1 VFRRCSETLSDAVL
15 PANSLLFLASPG
27 VLELCHDGSG
37 GIQGS
42 PIPYL
47 IRDADGD
54 VADEMLWVDANGRV
68 IKRVAAERP
77 APPPSVPYAGPS
89 SSSLSSSSASNDAKS
104 RSKRNNTKSSSSSS
118 SESAAYAPFTLPAAA
133 VAPESI
139 AVPSVPLSTVTSS
152 PDVKDSEA
160 DFAAFMAATA
170 AALPASAAALASGKS
185 SKKSKKK

>member
-1 VFRRCSETLSDAVL
+1 MFRRCSETLSDAVL

-27 VLELCHDGSG
+27 VLELCADGSG

-54 VADEMLWVDANGRV
+54 VADEMLWVDAGGRV

-89 SSSLSSSSASNDAKS
+89 SSSSSSASNDAKS
-104 RSKRNNTKSSSSSS
+104 RSKRNNTKPSSASS
-118 SESAAYAPFTLPAAA
+118 SENAAYAPFTLPAAA
-133 VAPESI
+133 AVQENIVA
-139 AVPSVPLSTVTSS
+139 PSVPLSTVTSS